1 MWLPVVT
8 HTGCP
13 IKENQFVRAAYIES
27 NEGVCY
33 ENFELGLGEATHTGL
48 FGFELCASQAPL

>member
-8 HTGCP
+8 HTACP

-27 NEGVCY
+27 NEGVCDK
-33 ENFELGLGEATHTGL
+33 NLSLDWEATHTGL
-48 FGFELCASQAPL
+48 FGFELCAIQAPL